1 MEQIKVGD
9 PWASVYE
16 VIDVETGQPIRGVQ
30 WADVLLNAYV
40 AFEIDEQYGGAKLDE
55 NGEEILKLVRKK
67 IKLVVK
73 K

>member
-9 PWASVYE
+9 PWASVIE
-16 VIDVETGQPIRGVQ
+16 VIDVETGKPIRGVQ
-30 WADVLLNAYV
+30 WTDVYLNAYV

-55 NGEEILKLVRKK
+55 NEENILKLVRKK
-67 IKLVVK
+67 IKLAVK